1 MSNPYTELKNIKYKN
16 MLLSNNNKEINKN
29 NTQTTINDFLDRERA
44 KNQKDTW
51 NRLDKTI
58 KLIKLHEYCIQYG
71 KINDLAQAKI
81 EHLCQYLKNCL
92 ERKRFERVKDI
103 NYDKENEIIISIPNL
118 SYNKQSK
125 RFTLKRSEKR
135 VSTLKSLGPSRKR
148 NPVNKTK
155 KITIEDE
162 N

>member
-16 MLLSNNNKEINKN
+16 MLLSNNKEINKN

-44 KNQKDTW
+44 NNKKETW

-58 KLIKLHEYCIQYG
+58 KLKKLQEYCIQYG
-71 KINDLAQAKI
+71 KENNLAQAKI
-81 EHLCQYLKNCL
+81 ESLSQYLKNCL
-92 ERKRFERVKDI
+92 DRKRFERVKDI
-103 NYDKENEIIISIPNL
+103 NYDKENEIIKSIPNL
-118 SYNKQSK
+118 LYNKQSK

-135 VSTLKSLGPSRKR
+135 MSTLKSLGPSRKR
-148 NPVNKTK
+148 NPANKTK
-155 KITIEDE
+155 KITIESE

>member
-16 MLLSNNNKEINKN
+16 MLLSNNKEKVKN
-29 NTQTTINDFLDRERA
+29 TPQTTINDFLDRERA
-44 KNQKDTW
+44 NNKKETW

-58 KLIKLHEYCIQYG
+58 KLKKLQDYCLRYG
-71 KINDLAQAKI
+71 KENNLAQAKI
-81 EHLCQYLKNCL
+81 ESLSLYLKNCL
-92 ERKRFERVKDI
+92 ERKRFERVRDI
-103 NYDKENEIIISIPNL
+103 NYDKENEIIKSIPNL
-118 SYNKQSK
+118 LYNKQSK

-148 NPVNKTK
+148 NPANKTK
-155 KITIEDE
+155 KITIESE

>member
-1 MSNPYTELKNIKYKN
+1 MTNPYTELKNIKYKN
-16 MLLSNNNKEINKN
+16 MLLSNNKETKN

-44 KNQKDTW
+44 KNKKETW

-58 KLIKLHEYCIQYG
+58 KLKKLQDYCSRYG
-71 KINDLAQAKI
+71 KENNLAQGKI
-81 EHLCQYLKNCL
+81 EQLSLYLRNCL

-103 NYDKENEIIISIPNL
+103 NYDKENQVIKSIPNL
-118 SYNKQSK
+118 MYSKQSK

-148 NPVNKTK
+148 NSGNKTK
-155 KITIEDE
+155 KITIESE

>member
-1 MSNPYTELKNIKYKN
+1 MGELKNIKYKN
-16 MLLSNNNKEINKN
+16 MLLSNNKETT

-44 KNQKDTW
+44 NNKKETW

-58 KLIKLHEYCIQYG
+58 KLRKLQEYCLRYG
-71 KINDLAQAKI
+71 KENNLAQSKI
-81 EHLCQYLKNCL
+81 DQLSQYLKNCL

-103 NYDKENEIIISIPNL
+103 NYDKENQTIKSIPNL
-118 SYNKQSK
+118 LFNKQSK

-148 NPVNKTK
+148 NPANKTK
-155 KITIEDE
+155 
-162 N
+162 

>member
-16 MLLSNNNKEINKN
+16 MLLSNNKETT

-44 KNQKDTW
+44 NNKKETW

-58 KLIKLHEYCIQYG
+58 KLRKLQEYCLRYG
-71 KINDLAQAKI
+71 KENNLAQSKI
-81 EHLCQYLKNCL
+81 DQLSQYLKNCL

-103 NYDKENEIIISIPNL
+103 NYDKENQTIRSIPNL
-118 SYNKQSK
+118 LYSKQSK

-148 NPVNKTK
+148 NPANKTK
-155 KITIEDE
+155 KITIESE

>member
-1 MSNPYTELKNIKYKN
+1 
-16 MLLSNNNKEINKN
+16 MLLSNNKETS

-44 KNQKDTW
+44 NNKKETW

-58 KLIKLHEYCIQYG
+58 KLRKLQEYCLRYG
-71 KINDLAQAKI
+71 KENNLAQSKI
-81 EHLCQYLKNCL
+81 EHLSQYLKNCL

-103 NYDKENEIIISIPNL
+103 NYDKENQTIKSIPNL
-118 SYNKQSK
+118 LYNKQSK

-148 NPVNKTK
+148 NPANKTK
-155 KITIEDE
+155 KITIESD

>member
-16 MLLSNNNKEINKN
+16 MLLSNNKEINKN

-44 KNQKDTW
+44 NNKKETW

-58 KLIKLHEYCIQYG
+58 KLKKLQEYCIRYG
-71 KINDLAQAKI
+71 NENNLAQAKI
-81 EHLCQYLKNCL
+81 ESLSQYLKNCL
-92 ERKRFERVKDI
+92 DRKRFERVKDI
-103 NYDKENEIIISIPNL
+103 NYDKENEIIKSIPNL

-148 NPVNKTK
+148 NPTNKTK
-155 KITIEDE
+155 KITIESE

>member
-16 MLLSNNNKEINKN
+16 MLLSNNKEINKN

-44 KNQKDTW
+44 NNKKETW

-58 KLIKLHEYCIQYG
+58 KLKKLQEYCIRYG
-71 KINDLAQAKI
+71 KENNLAQAKI
-81 EHLCQYLKNCL
+81 ESLSQYLKNCL
-92 ERKRFERVKDI
+92 DRKRFERVKDI
-103 NYDKENEIIISIPNL
+103 NYDKENEIIKSIPNL

-148 NPVNKTK
+148 NPTNKTK
-155 KITIEDE
+155 KITIESE

>member
-16 MLLSNNNKEINKN
+16 MLLSNNKEINKN

-44 KNQKDTW
+44 NNKKETW

-58 KLIKLHEYCIQYG
+58 KLKKLQEYCIRYG
-71 KINDLAQAKI
+71 KENNLAQAKI
-81 EHLCQYLKNCL
+81 ESLSQYLKNCL
-92 ERKRFERVKDI
+92 DRKRFERVKDI
-103 NYDKENEIIISIPNL
+103 NYDKENEIIKSIPNL
-118 SYNKQSK
+118 LYNKQSK

-148 NPVNKTK
+148 NPTNKTK
-155 KITIEDE
+155 KITIESE

>member
-16 MLLSNNNKEINKN
+16 MLLSNNKETT

-44 KNQKDTW
+44 NNKKETW

-58 KLIKLHEYCIQYG
+58 KLRKLQDYCLRYG
-71 KINDLAQAKI
+71 KENNLTQSKI
-81 EHLCQYLKNCL
+81 DQLSQYLKNCL

-103 NYDKENEIIISIPNL
+103 NYDKENQIIKSIPNL
-118 SYNKQSK
+118 LFNKQSK

-148 NPVNKTK
+148 NPANKTK
-155 KITIEDE
+155 KITIETE

>member
-1 MSNPYTELKNIKYKN
+1 
-16 MLLSNNNKEINKN
+16 MLLSNNKEINKN

-44 KNQKDTW
+44 NNKKETW

-58 KLIKLHEYCIQYG
+58 KLKKLQEYCIRYG
-71 KINDLAQAKI
+71 KENNLAQAKI
-81 EHLCQYLKNCL
+81 ESLSQYLKNCL
-92 ERKRFERVKDI
+92 DRKRFERVKDI
-103 NYDKENEIIISIPNL
+103 NYDKENEIIKSIPNL

-148 NPVNKTK
+148 NPTNKTK
-155 KITIEDE
+155 KITIESE

>member
-16 MLLSNNNKEINKN
+16 MLLSNNKEINKN

-44 KNQKDTW
+44 NNKKETW

-58 KLIKLHEYCIQYG
+58 KLKKLQEYCIRYG
-71 KINDLAQAKI
+71 KENNLAQAKI
-81 EHLCQYLKNCL
+81 ESLSQYLKNCL
-92 ERKRFERVKDI
+92 DRKRFERVKDI
-103 NYDKENEIIISIPNL
+103 NYDKENEIIKSIPNL
-118 SYNKQSK
+118 SFNKQSK

-148 NPVNKTK
+148 NPANKTK
-155 KITIEDE
+155 KITIESE

>member
-1 MSNPYTELKNIKYKN
+1 MTNPYTELKNIKYKN
-16 MLLSNNNKEINKN
+16 MLLSNNKETKN
-29 NTQTTINDFLDRERA
+29 NTQSTINDFLDRERA
-44 KNQKDTW
+44 KNKKETW

-58 KLIKLHEYCIQYG
+58 KLIKLQDYCSRYG
-71 KINDLAQAKI
+71 KENNLAQGKI
-81 EHLCQYLKNCL
+81 EQLSLYLRNCL

-103 NYDKENEIIISIPNL
+103 NYDKENQVIKSIPNL
-118 SYNKQSK
+118 MYSKQSK

-148 NPVNKTK
+148 NSGNKTK
-155 KITIEDE
+155 KITIESE

>member
-16 MLLSNNNKEINKN
+16 MLLSNNKEINKN

-44 KNQKDTW
+44 NNKKETW

-58 KLIKLHEYCIQYG
+58 KLKKLQEYCIRYG
-71 KINDLAQAKI
+71 KENNLTQGKI
-81 EHLCQYLKNCL
+81 ESLSQYLKNCL
-92 ERKRFERVKDI
+92 DRKRFERVKDI
-103 NYDKENEIIISIPNL
+103 NYDKENEIIKSIPNL
-118 SYNKQSK
+118 SYNKHSK

-148 NPVNKTK
+148 NPSNKTK
-155 KITIEDE
+155 KITIESE